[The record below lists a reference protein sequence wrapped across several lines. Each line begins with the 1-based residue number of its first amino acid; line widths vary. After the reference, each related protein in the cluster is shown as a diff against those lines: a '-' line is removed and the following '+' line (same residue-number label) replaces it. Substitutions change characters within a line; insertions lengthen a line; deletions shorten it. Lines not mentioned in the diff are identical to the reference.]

1 MPKEVVKAEIL
12 VAESLR
18 YDADTW
24 QSLSDHDREMMLNAS
39 MLLEQY
45 ADLHVMELLQHWAP
59 PEVDDRFQNPPGVE
73 ATYSSKFKPRDVRE
87 RLDSSKRGVVLAK
100 FNAVNQLLQQKIDNL
115 EGEVAGLRGEMLDPV
130 KVLQRIEKE
139 DELMKNRDALV
150 SFLSKT
156 Q

>member
-45 ADLHVMELLQHWAP
+45 ADLHVME
-59 PEVDDRFQNPPGVE
+59 
-73 ATYSSKFKPRDVRE
+73 VRN
-87 RLDSSKRGVVLAK
+87 S
-100 FNAVNQLLQQKIDNL
+100 I
-115 EGEVAGLRGEMLDPV
+115 
-130 KVLQRIEKE
+130 
-139 DELMKNRDALV
+139 
-150 SFLSKT
+150 
-156 Q
+156 